1 MLSQHRLTGVYRS
14 SSHAKVWHIT
24 SQKHDIHIKCSKC
37 SFFSLASL
45 ASFPFCATCCTC
57 RALLIS
63 FLWRRT
69 TACILQQRTPAIIR
83 QTDAMIPITE
93 ERTFSK
99 FSFKASTERAEL
111 STHIE
116 ITKATI
122 RLNVTTSWYLR

>member
-1 MLSQHRLTGVYRS
+1 MLSQDRLTRYYRS

-24 SQKHDIHIKCSKC
+24 SQKHDTHIKCGKC

-57 RALLIS
+57 SALLIS

-69 TACILQQRTPAIIR
+69 TACILQQSAPAIIR
-83 QTDAMIPITE
+83 QTDPMIPIPK

-99 FSFKASTERAEL
+99 FLFKASIERAEL
-111 STHIE
+111 STHIV

-122 RLNVTTSWYLR
+122 RLYVTTSWYLR